1 MSRPPRREA
10 VAGPRGGKA
19 IDQWRAPPTA
29 QAGCPAYGEPIG
41 AKKFLFP
48 PFLRNFSSKAK
59 IGLVGSVVGNDDG
72 RRGARWP
79 IDGMP
84 RADILLV

>member
-48 PFLRNFSSKAK
+48 PFFIFGCL
-59 IGLVGSVVGNDDG
+59 G
-72 RRGARWP
+72 P
-79 IDGMP
+79 E
-84 RADILLV
+84 LLVRVSHR

>member
-48 PFLRNFSSKAK
+48 PFLINKAVS
-59 IGLVGSVVGNDDG
+59 GQVAANRLVF
-72 RRGARWP
+72 
-79 IDGMP
+79 
-84 RADILLV
+84 LV

>member
-48 PFLRNFSSKAK
+48 PFLRNLWRSNLYAPRTFGCEVSPLW
-59 IGLVGSVVGNDDG
+59 GVGTAREDATVGG
-72 RRGARWP
+72 
-79 IDGMP
+79 
-84 RADILLV
+84 

>member
-48 PFLRNFSSKAK
+48 PFLRNLYVPGPDRSRPDTPQERCSETMQ
-59 IGLVGSVVGNDDG
+59 
-72 RRGARWP
+72 RRQQTYRET
-79 IDGMP
+79 
-84 RADILLV
+84 